1 MSIFSCV
8 CWPSVCLLWKNVCL
22 GLLPI
27 LWLFFTILSFMS
39 CLEILDSNSLLPA
52 SLASIF
58 FHSLGC
64 LFILLMIYLQNLFK
78 FDQVPFVYYCFY
90 FFISLGDWSKK
101 IFLQF
106 MSENV
111 LPMFFSK
118 RFIVSCLIFESLRH
132 FEFIFC
138 CMWGSVLTLHL
149 YGYPTFPTLLAEETV
164 FSSCIFLPP
173 LLKIKC
179 VSLFLGSLF
188 CSIES
193 YVLCANTMLFC
204 LL

>member
-1 MSIFSCV
+1 MMSIFSCV

-64 LFILLMIYLQNLFK
+64 LFILLMISLQNLFK

-111 LPMFFSK
+111 LPMFSSRNFK
-118 RFIVSCLIFESLRH
+118 VPCLTFKSSNH
-132 FEFIFC
+132 FEFILYMVC
-138 CMWGSVLTLHL
+138 GSVL
-149 YGYPTFPTLLAEETV
+149 
-164 FSSCIFLPP
+164 I
-173 LLKIKC
+173 
-179 VSLFLGSLF
+179 SL
-188 CSIES
+188 I
-193 YVLCANTMLFC
+193 YM
-204 LL
+204 